1 MSNFKTKAMQRRISK
16 YHKTSKCITRKK
28 KRILN
33 VRNKKQNKYN
43 LLDGTLVSLVSNLP
57 QLKENDIFFRERS
70 NEIDPLL
77 NRGETTELFLEEAY
91 FRSSVILME
100 SCRKSRYH
108 NVKDGLYY
116 PAMNSFRQYMENSMK
131 SSWILYRLANGIKAQ
146 EPDLKNIGHN
156 LTKIW
161 NELKNYIGEIT
172 ESDIAFSK
180 ILEEFDTLG
189 LANTYFRYQY
199 KFENI
204 KEPAF
209 QVVDIDN
216 ILKRMKQIYVLLD
229 GIDSDANEKYNSI
242 LKKMEDCNNR

>member
-1 MSNFKTKAMQRRISK
+1 MQRRIRK
-16 YHKTSKCITRKK
+16 YHKTSKCIHKKK

-33 VRNKKQNKYN
+33 VKNKKQNKYN

-57 QLKENDIFFRERS
+57 LLKENDIFFRERL

-91 FRSSVILME
+91 FRSSLILMD

-116 PAMNSFRQYMENSMK
+116 PAMNCFRQYMENTMK
-131 SSWILYRLANGIKAQ
+131 SSWKLYRLAKDIETKEA
-146 EPDLKNIGHN
+146 DFKKIGHD

-161 NELKNYIGEIT
+161 NELKVYICEIT
-172 ESDIAFSK
+172 TSDIAFGK

-199 KFENI
+199 TFKNV
-204 KEPAF
+204 KEPAL
-209 QVVDIDN
+209 QTVDVDN
-216 ILKRMKQIYVLLD
+216 ILRRMKQIYMLLD
-229 GIDSDANEKYNSI
+229 GIDSDANEKYNQYSE
-242 LKKMEDCNNR
+242 EDGRL